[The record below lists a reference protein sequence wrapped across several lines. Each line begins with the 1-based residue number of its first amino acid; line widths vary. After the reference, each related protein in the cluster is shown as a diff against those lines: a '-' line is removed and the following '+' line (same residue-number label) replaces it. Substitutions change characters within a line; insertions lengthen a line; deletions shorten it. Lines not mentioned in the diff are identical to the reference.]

1 MMSPVWLNCCRLKY
15 LALWHASHTD
25 NDFLTG
31 IYLVYLTLF
40 FPCPFN
46 ILKHPAKYPHWL
58 APLQEQKC
66 CSKPF
71 SVEWVFTH
79 THTHAHIH
87 THTRTHTYYI
97 QRERRKGCTFF
108 MVMVMQQRKR
118 KGRGEKNGVHQILNS
133 QVLVWETWVL
143 TFTPQSYPTDGDA
156 VRVISPLITSHNS
169 LVAPVIC
176 NIIVLI
182 SKRGVAHTLDTYDPY
197 VPLFNDAR
205 NLHIKFHLN
214 TLCRSVHQ
222 APK

>member
-31 IYLVYLTLF
+31 IFLVYLTQF

-79 THTHAHIH
+79 IH
-87 THTRTHTYYI
+87 THTHILYTEREKERLYI
-97 QRERRKGCTFF
+97 FYGNGDAAEEKKRERK
-108 MVMVMQQRKR
+108 
-118 KGRGEKNGVHQILNS
+118 KNWVHQILNS

-143 TFTPQSYPTDGDA
+143 TFTPQSYVTDGDA

-182 SKRGVAHTLDTYDPY
+182 S
-197 VPLFNDAR
+197 
-205 NLHIKFHLN
+205 
-214 TLCRSVHQ
+214 
-222 APK
+222 